1 MSIFSFLLI
10 LWIIRLVGANVIEGT
25 LTPLPG
31 APADWYVHA
40 RIHVEGTEHVGFV
53 KSDGSFEVHGLQS
66 GSYVVEPLHP
76 SFIFQT
82 ARVDINSKGRIRAR
96 RVNAPQPNAVKEL
109 PYPLRLTCSGKAV
122 YFKPREQLRTI
133 DLLFNPCLLYVLV
146 PFLLVMVLTKL
157 VNTNDPEL
165 QKELQQINLQQQL
178 PDMGENT
185 KNDFNHLVF
194 QSAWARTLSTRLP
207 CKHNSTLTIVM
218 LLQIGKR
225 WSESPI
231 DIVIYLD
238 MWWLRNRRNKLR
250 ASYPMKHS
258 LEDLQCS
265 KGSKVALFLLSSMSI
280 FGGSKKTAGSGR
292 RRTGAEDSR
301 VAGAISDASSPS
313 GSGGRKEKKRRA

>member
-1 MSIFSFLLI
+1 MSTFSFLLI
-10 LWIIRLVGANVIEGT
+10 LWIIHLVEANVIEGT

-53 KSDGSFEVHGLQS
+53 KPDGSFEVHGLQS

-133 DLLFNPCLLYVLV
+133 DLLFNPNVLYVLV

-178 PDMGENT
+178 PDMGE
-185 KNDFNHLVF
+185 V
-194 QSAWARTLSTRLP
+194 R
-207 CKHNSTLTIVM
+207 
-218 LLQIGKR
+218 
-225 WSESPI
+225 
-231 DIVIYLD
+231 
-238 MWWLRNRRNKLR
+238 
-250 ASYPMKHS
+250 
-258 LEDLQCS
+258 
-265 KGSKVALFLLSSMSI
+265 
-280 FGGSKKTAGSGR
+280 
-292 RRTGAEDSR
+292 
-301 VAGAISDASSPS
+301 
-313 GSGGRKEKKRRA
+313 